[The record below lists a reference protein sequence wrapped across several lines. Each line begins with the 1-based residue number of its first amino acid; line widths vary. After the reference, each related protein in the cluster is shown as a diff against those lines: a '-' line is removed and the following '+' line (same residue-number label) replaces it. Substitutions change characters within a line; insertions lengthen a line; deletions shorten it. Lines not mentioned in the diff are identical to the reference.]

1 MKYVFKWMLVM
12 TGLATLIG
20 CASSGMIKSAGPI
33 TLRKPFELDVV
44 WVETSSSIGGLDT
57 EQRQLNDLIISGLK
71 ERQLFTSVSGNK
83 AEVSPGSGIKV
94 TAEIKEIRKI
104 SDNTRLW
111 AGALAGRA
119 RILVQV
125 TVSDLNS
132 GNQIEV
138 FDAEGKSSGGSALAG
153 ITDEAIQAAADQIV
167 LEVVKI
173 NARAAKSE

>member
-1 MKYVFKWMLVM
+1 MKYVFQWMLVM
-12 TGLATLIG
+12 SGLAALTG
-20 CASSGMIKSAGPI
+20 CAPSGRIESAGPI
-33 TLRKPFELDVV
+33 TLRKPLALDVV
-44 WVETSSSIGGLDT
+44 WVETSSSIGGLET
-57 EQRQLNDLIISGLK
+57 EKSKLNDRIVSGLR

-83 AEVSPGSGIKV
+83 AEVNPGSGIKV
-94 TAEIKEIRKI
+94 TAEIKQIRKI

-111 AGALAGRA
+111 AGAMAGRA
-119 RILVQV
+119 RILVHV

-153 ITDEAIQAAADQIV
+153 STDEAIQMAANVIV

-173 NARAAKSE
+173 NARTAKSE

>member
-1 MKYVFKWMLVM
+1 MNCVFKWLLVM

-33 TLRKPFELDVV
+33 TLRKPFALDVV
-44 WVETSSSIGGLDT
+44 WVETSSSIGGLET
-57 EQRQLNDLIISGLK
+57 EKRQLNDLIISGLK
-71 ERQLFTSVSGNK
+71 ERQLFTNVSGNK

-111 AGALAGRA
+111 AGA
-119 RILVQV
+119 
-125 TVSDLNS
+125 
-132 GNQIEV
+132 
-138 FDAEGKSSGGSALAG
+138 DAEGKSSGGSALAG

-173 NARAAKSE
+173 NARTATSE